1 MEQAYVPMARWG
13 RDHWRCLVYVE
24 AVMVEM
30 AGFQVGAD
38 PRMTANRRH
47 YRVLAEQCPRPKRPS
62 HPVRPGMVMRP
73 EHATTLAD
81 GTQPDPWHDDWSC
94 VQDFAAEGLFTVG
107 PEQVEPGSTLTF
119 SDEGL
124 ALTAKLRQH
133 KAAGGQYRDFACE
146 TGRPAAVAGGDL

>member
-47 YRVLAEQCPRPKRPS
+47 YRVLAEQCPRPNI
-62 HPVRPGMVMRP
+62 GC
-73 EHATTLAD
+73 ATTLPRCHH
-81 GTQPDPWHDDWSC
+81 TMCRPYHRPR
-94 VQDFAAEGLFTVG
+94 VG
-107 PEQVEPGSTLTF
+107 MPRLSTHTPNM
-119 SDEGL
+119 
-124 ALTAKLRQH
+124 
-133 KAAGGQYRDFACE
+133 C
-146 TGRPAAVAGGDL
+146 